1 MSENE
6 EEKGLTS
13 NIERDESFEDK
24 MSKIQEILSRQK
36 AEVEGRKSGKLVE
49 EAPKITIDEETNQN
63 DKEDTAKEDRA
74 KEVSEISSV
83 SDDNIVP
90 EKGVELEEQVET
102 FSTSENDETNVEKS
116 VEPEKQTPI
125 ITDEMIDSSG
135 VFLSE
140 NKDEVQIIQTPEM
153 DKTEE
158 AVEDN
163 KVETTDRTQDETS
176 EVKNLKEKTKT
187 APIIIGLIILIAI
200 IGLIIGFTT
209 WRNKSPKRTE
219 TSSIAVSKGSV
230 SSKSSSSSS
239 NVSSS
244 QSSEPSTSNSSN
256 NSNSS
261 TSEQTPTMTRKQ
273 LVSSVNPT
281 GERVGL
287 DPNVTG
293 SEPAFNFPEN
303 LRSALIQRMQQEG
316 RIQGNDYK
324 LIPASIINGQG
335 FYNLYT
341 GSGNYV
347 ASINVSNG
355 YLYLRK

>member
-36 AEVEGRKSGKLVE
+36 AEVEGRKSGKFVE

-83 SDDNIVP
+83 SDDSIVS

-102 FSTSENDETNVEKS
+102 FSPSENDETNVEKA
-116 VEPEKQTPI
+116 VESEKQPPI

-140 NKDEVQIIQTPEM
+140 NKDEVQIIQTLEM

-158 AVEDN
+158 AVGDN
-163 KVETTDRTQDETS
+163 KVEMTDRTQDETS

-219 TSSIAVSKGSV
+219 TSSIAVSRGSV
-230 SSKSSSSSS
+230 SSKSSNSSSS
-239 NVSSS
+239 VSSS
-244 QSSEPSTSNSSN
+244 QNSEPSNSSN

-261 TSEQTPTMTRKQ
+261 ESEQTPTMTRKQ